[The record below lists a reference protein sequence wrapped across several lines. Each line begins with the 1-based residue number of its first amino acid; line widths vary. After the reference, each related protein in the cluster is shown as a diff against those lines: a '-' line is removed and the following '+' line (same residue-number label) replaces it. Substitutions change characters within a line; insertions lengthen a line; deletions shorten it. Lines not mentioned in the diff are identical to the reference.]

1 MLNHHGSIQQTY
13 SSCLNIVL
21 FGAILLSPAL
31 CIADDLSGHLPQSQS
46 SHTESASMSAEE
58 PLSPGHRH
66 IEGTVE
72 DVNDNTIKVDAGEA
86 GAMSPRYLNLENKT
100 GNKDLLKGDLLQLEV
115 NAQNKVIKYKKIE
128 AKTKDTTR

>member
-1 MLNHHGSIQQTY
+1 MNVI
-13 SSCLNIVL
+13 L

-31 CIADDLSGHLPQSQS
+31 GVANDLSGKHPQSQS
-46 SHTESASMSAEE
+46 SNTESAIMSAEE
-58 PLSPGHRH
+58 QLSRGHRH

-72 DVNDNTIKVDAGEA
+72 DVNENTIKVDAGEA
-86 GAMSPRYLNLENKT
+86 GEMSPRYLNLENKT
-100 GNKDLLKGDLLQLEV
+100 GNEDFMKGDLLQLEV